1 VFAESQLDNRR
12 VHQHRRRPD
21 EEQYLMGDRLAT
33 YAASLLVDW
42 FGGRTGRAYE
52 MKSTV
57 GEQTPVFIAES
68 PTGTIAIAIAAMWEP
83 ESDAVAEDARQSMEE
98 RLTAGLVRGPFV
110 LWTPPR
116 AQVPTDEPGASAFVQ
131 AVQQA
136 AAPLSPGERGEVEL
150 PVSVQ
155 MAKVRDEGGYASV
168 IGGMSRWWTLITE
181 RVNGT
186 FHVNSAKMRRAPQS
200 AALREAV
207 FDQIGELSKTMSIG
221 DALEFDTV
229 EAWTVQR
236 LPDDPLGERGFAI
249 AQAPPKIDPADGAL
263 MRRLIRKRLKDANAA
278 LDAVEADI
286 KGVGLMAIYEY
297 AEHENVGSFV
307 KSLDPGLFAK
317 LQLLAAIVDGEIRPI
332 FQPR

>member
-1 VFAESQLDNRR
+1 MA
-12 VHQHRRRPD
+12 
-21 EEQYLMGDRLAT
+21 DRLAI
-33 YAASLLVDW
+33 YAGALLNDW
-42 FGGRTGRAYE
+42 FSGRTGREYE
-52 MKSTV
+52 LKRVVEGT
-57 GEQTPVFIAES
+57 TPVLVAES
-68 PTGTIAIAIAAMWEP
+68 PEGTMAIAVAAMLEP
-83 ESDAVAEDARQSMEE
+83 DADPAAAEAREAMEE
-98 RLTAGLVRGPFV
+98 RLTAGLVRGPYL

-116 AQVPTDEPGASAFVQ
+116 GTIPTDEPDASAFVQ

-136 AAPLSPGERGEVEL
+136 AAPLAPGDRGEVEF

-168 IGGMSRWWTLITE
+168 IGGLSRWWTLITE

-186 FHVNSAKMRRAPQS
+186 FHVNSSKMRRAPQS
-200 AALREAV
+200 AMLREAV
-207 FDQIGELSKTMSIG
+207 FDRIGELSKTINTGEAM
-221 DALEFDTV
+221 EFDTV

-236 LPDDPLGERGFAI
+236 LREDPLGERGFAI
-249 AQAPPKIDPADGAL
+249 AMAPPKVDPADGTL

-278 LDAVEADI
+278 LDAVEADV

-317 LQLLAAIVDGEIRPI
+317 LQLLGAIVDGEIRPI